1 MRAAPMLAGLL
12 LAASPALAVPAT
24 PLEAPAQEGYSL
36 RGVVGHSISVALPT
50 RKGFSWQWEATG
62 KTLFA
67 PPYKV
72 TYAAQASP
80 EIWTFPL
87 VRPGTVTL
95 SFKLMPLGTPSVE
108 SPEIRKVDLQVL
120 TPYEAQQ
127 HPLERMLDTLL
138 LR

>member
-1 MRAAPMLAGLL
+1 MRAPFLPLL
-12 LAASPALAVPAT
+12 LLLFACPAWAAPPT
-24 PLEAPAQEGYSL
+24 PLEAPAQKGYLL
-36 RGVVGHSISVALPT
+36 RGVVGHSISVSLPAREGHT
-50 RKGFSWQWEATG
+50 WLWEASG
-62 KTLFA
+62 KPLFA

-72 TYAAQASP
+72 TYLSMVSP

-95 SFKLMPLGTPSVE
+95 SFKLVPDGKTDGEETRTVE
-108 SPEIRKVDLQVL
+108 LQVL

-127 HPLERMLDTLL
+127 HPLEKLMDTLL